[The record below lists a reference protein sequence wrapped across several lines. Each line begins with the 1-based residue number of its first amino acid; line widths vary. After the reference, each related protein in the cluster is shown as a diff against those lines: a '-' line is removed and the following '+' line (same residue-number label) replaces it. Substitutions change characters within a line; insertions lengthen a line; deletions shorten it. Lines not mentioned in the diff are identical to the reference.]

1 MKKILALALA
11 LMMLLGIAAVVHAE
25 DVEITYMASQ
35 DWVQD
40 AEIALADKFTEK
52 TGITVD
58 FQIIPAD
65 QYTTVLMTKLQ
76 TGEDLD
82 LFGSQ
87 AGKSDIV
94 TQLNV
99 EKNAVDLSGEAWAAT
114 VDPLAAA
121 ETSVNGKLY
130 GQPAQDV
137 SSVWAVAYNKK
148 VFEKLNLSVPTNY
161 EEFKAVCEA
170 IKADG
175 MTPVYEAVADGWHHQ
190 LWFCEMGVAIEHAE
204 PGTAEKLNNNTMKF
218 ADSAAA
224 KQLVE

>member
-1 MKKILALALA
+1 M
-11 LMMLLGIAAVVHAE
+11 
-25 DVEITYMASQ
+25 
-35 DWVQD
+35 
-40 AEIALADKFTEK
+40 
-52 TGITVD
+52 
-58 FQIIPAD
+58 
-65 QYTTVLMTKLQ
+65 
-76 TGEDLD
+76 
-82 LFGSQ
+82 
-87 AGKSDIV
+87 
-94 TQLNV
+94 NV

-175 MTPVYEAVADGWHHQ
+175 MTPSTKRLPMAGIISR
-190 LWFCEMGVAIEHAE
+190 G
-204 PGTAEKLNNNTMKF
+204 
-218 ADSAAA
+218 SAKWASPSNMRNPA
-224 KQLVE
+224 LPKS